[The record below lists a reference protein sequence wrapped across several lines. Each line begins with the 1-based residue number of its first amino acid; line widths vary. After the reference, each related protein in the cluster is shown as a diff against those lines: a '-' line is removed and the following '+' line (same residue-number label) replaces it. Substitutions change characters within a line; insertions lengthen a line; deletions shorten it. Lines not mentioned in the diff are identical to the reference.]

1 MTKLLVTGASG
12 QLGQRV
18 LHHLLDTLH
27 VPAGNIIA
35 TSRNPDALSGWAARG
50 VAVRAA
56 DFEDPASLTA
66 AFAGAERLLLIS
78 TDAVDRPGRRTAQ
91 HQAAIEAAVKSGV
104 NHVVYTSMPSPEGSP
119 ILIAPDHA
127 ATEAALKA
135 SALPGWTVLRNHWY
149 FENLLMSLP
158 HIVTTGQWFTAA
170 GDGKIAS
177 IARDDL
183 ARAAAAALAAPTG
196 GKTTLTLGGDK
207 PRTTAEIAALVS
219 QATGKPIQVIQVPV
233 EDLVKGIVGAGLPEP
248 VARLIASF
256 DVNTAA
262 GRAGDVTGDF
272 KALTGIDPL
281 PFEQWVTTNRAAIT
295 GQAAA

>member
-1 MTKLLVTGASG
+1 
-12 QLGQRV
+12 V
-18 LHHLLDTLH
+18 LCR
-27 VPAGNIIA
+27 
-35 TSRNPDALSGWAARG
+35 S
-50 VAVRAA
+50 
-56 DFEDPASLTA
+56 
-66 AFAGAERLLLIS
+66 
-78 TDAVDRPGRRTAQ
+78 
-91 HQAAIEAAVKSGV
+91 AAIEAAVKAGV
-104 NHVVYTSMPSPEGSP
+104 GHVVYTSMPRPEGSP

-135 SALPGWTVLRNHWY
+135 SALTGWTVLRNYWY

-158 HIVTTGQWFTAA
+158 HVVATGQWFTAA

-183 ARAAAAALAAPTG
+183 ARAAAVALATSTG

-219 QATGKPIQVIQVPV
+219 EATGKPIQVIQVSV
-233 EDLVKGIVGAGLPEP
+233 EDLVKGMVGAGLPEP

-272 KALTGIDPL
+272 KSLTGVNPL
-281 PFEQWVTTNRAAIT
+281 PFEQWLATNRAALT
-295 GQAAA
+295 PRPAAG